1 MLTIYVR
8 RGSLPQQSSIGL
20 SDLTGSNLDFLQ
32 GLLSKNN
39 LFYWN
44 GNSENWEPVPVD
56 LAPESLFTAAGS
68 LWLWQDMPIMMPRT
82 AFYQSTLEAAQSIG
96 QAAQQWL
103 NNAFDVGRVAA
114 SDFLSQINC
123 TVSQQQQEDLIRFSQ
138 NVGAPIV
145 PAQPEVNSLPREDD
159 RWESIWAQWAASQ
172 NLPPAE
178 EVVRVQQPEIAIAE
192 SVQLPSLDSLLS
204 APRSTDLT
212 SSNLPDHEF
221 ERIDLANF
229 HSNEIDRIDLAIS
242 EALEPPESILS
253 RELASLAPAHQGLIR
268 ILDQWGFSAVDRLNA
283 LYILRANPQLDDMFD
298 LLNRFEQSHRA
309 Q

>member
-20 SDLTGSNLDFLQ
+20 SDLTGSNFDFLE

-44 GNSENWEPVPVD
+44 DNSENWEPVPVD
-56 LAPESLFTAAGS
+56 AARESLFTAAGC

-103 NNAFDVGRVAA
+103 NNAFDAGKGAA

-138 NVGAPIV
+138 PIAP
-145 PAQPEVNSLPREDD
+145 AQQPEVNPLPRKDE

-178 EVVRVQQPEIAIAE
+178 EVVHVQPVEVPIAG

-204 APRSTDLT
+204 APRSADLT

-229 HSNEIDRIDLAIS
+229 HSNDIDRIDLAIS

-253 RELASLAPAHQGLIR
+253 RELGSLTPYHQGLIR
-268 ILDQWGFSAVDRLNA
+268 TLDQFGFSVVDRLNA
-283 LYILRANPQLDDMFD
+283 LYILRANPQLNDMFE